1 MGTGHHPRRV
11 GPPEGEV
18 AAVKVDFETRMN
30 RWIDRL
36 TIFRAVRSIV
46 AVAFLLAMAASILER
61 IVEPKVFTSIWL
73 AAWWACV
80 TISTVGYGDVVP
92 TSTGGRI
99 VAICLMFAGI
109 SLIPLTAS
117 LVVSVLVGKRSR
129 STEQHFME
137 RLDRIEAQL
146 ARIEQK

>member
-1 MGTGHHPRRV
+1 MQL
-11 GPPEGEV
+11 
-18 AAVKVDFETRMN
+18 DFETRLN

-36 TIFRAVRSIV
+36 TIFRAIRSIV
-46 AVAFLLAMAASILER
+46 TMAFLLAIVASILER
-61 IVEPKVFTSIWL
+61 IVEPKVFTSLGL

-92 TSTGGRI
+92 TSAGGRI
-99 VAICLMFAGI
+99 VAVCLMFAGI

-117 LVVSVLVGKRSR
+117 LVVSVLVSKRTRAS
-129 STEQHFME
+129 EQHFIE

-146 ARIEQK
+146 TRIEQK

>member
-1 MGTGHHPRRV
+1 MQL
-11 GPPEGEV
+11 
-18 AAVKVDFETRMN
+18 DFETRLN

-36 TIFRAVRSIV
+36 TIFRAVRSIILV
-46 AVAFLLAMAASILER
+46 ALSLAIVASILER
-61 IVEPKVFTSIWL
+61 IVEPKVFTSLGL

-92 TSTGGRI
+92 VSTGGRI

-117 LVVSVLVGKRSR
+117 LVVSVLVSKRSR
-129 STEQHFME
+129 LSEE
-137 RLDRIEAQL
+137 RFAQRLERIEAQL
-146 ARIEQK
+146 DRIEQK

>member
-1 MGTGHHPRRV
+1 MP
-11 GPPEGEV
+11 
-18 AAVKVDFETRMN
+18 VDFETRLN

-36 TIFRAVRSIV
+36 TIFRAIRSIV
-46 AVAFLLAMAASILER
+46 LMAFTLAIAASILER
-61 IVEPKVFTSIWL
+61 LVEPKVFTSLGL

-92 TSTGGRI
+92 TSAAGRI

-117 LVVSVLVGKRSR
+117 LVVSVLVSKRTRLS
-129 STEQHFME
+129 EQHFVE

-146 ARIEQK
+146 ERIEQK

>member
-1 MGTGHHPRRV
+1 MQL
-11 GPPEGEV
+11 
-18 AAVKVDFETRMN
+18 DFETRLN

-36 TIFRAVRSIV
+36 TIFRAVRSIILV
-46 AVAFLLAMAASILER
+46 ALSLAIVASILER
-61 IVEPKVFTSIWL
+61 IVEPKVFTSLGL

-92 TSTGGRI
+92 VSTGGRI

-117 LVVSVLVGKRSR
+117 LVVSVLVSKRSR
-129 STEQHFME
+129 LSEE
-137 RLDRIEAQL
+137 RLLERLERIEGQLDRIE
-146 ARIEQK
+146 QK

>member
-1 MGTGHHPRRV
+1 MYLDV
-11 GPPEGEV
+11 EG
-18 AAVKVDFETRMN
+18 RLN

-36 TIFRAVRSIV
+36 TIGRAVRSIIVV
-46 AVAFLLAMAASILER
+46 AATLGAAASILER

-92 TSTGGRI
+92 TSAGGRI
-99 VAICLMFAGI
+99 VAACLMFAGI

-117 LVVSVLVGKRSR
+117 LVVSVLVGKRTAAS
-129 STEQHFME
+129 EQ
-137 RLDRIEAQL
+137 RLQQTLDRIERHL
-146 ARIEQK
+146 ERLDSN